1 MDSYR
6 KAEPRR
12 KALSRPGTEKVSEGR
27 RKDGHTGARKKPHRE
42 NSCGVGTWQSCRD
55 SEREAGTW
63 QSSRDSGRGA
73 GTWQPRRDSE
83 RGAGTWQPSR
93 DSGRAAGIQQP
104 CREDRHAAT
113 VKENVCPYA
122 KKCGGCDFQGVPYKR
137 QLQKKDARIRYL
149 LKDTVRRIHPI
160 IGMETPLHYRCK
172 VHAVFSHDRKGNP
185 ISGIYEKNSHV
196 IVPMDSCMI
205 EDEGCDRI
213 IVSIRSLLRSFKIRT
228 FDEDTGYGL
237 LRHVLVRKGYAT
249 GEYLVVLVVADPVF
263 PSRNNFVKALRK
275 DHPEITSIVLNIN
288 DKSTSMVLGERNIT
302 LYGPGF
308 IVDELCGHRFRISPN
323 SFYQVNPAQT
333 ELLYRT
339 AIRYAHLTGKE
350 EVLDAY
356 CGTGTIGIIASDQAG
371 HVTGVELNSEA
382 VKDAISNARAEKLK
396 NVDFIC
402 ADAGE
407 YLNQLTK
414 AVEAEETEGGFNGRK
429 AVRRKNPGVRLPD
442 VIIMDPPRSGST
454 PQFIRAAAFSGVK
467 RIVYISC
474 GPESLARDLELF
486 EELGYAA
493 EEAQPVDLFPFTQ
506 HVETVVLMSRK

>member
-1 MDSYR
+1 MQQTRSGSDR
-6 KAEPRR
+6 A
-12 KALSRPGTEKVSEGR
+12 
-27 RKDGHTGARKKPHRE
+27 
-42 NSCGVGTWQSCRD
+42 
-55 SEREAGTW
+55 AGMQQT
-63 QSSRDSGRGA
+63 RSGR
-73 GTWQPRRDSE
+73 
-83 RGAGTWQPSR
+83 
-93 DSGRAAGIQQP
+93 GRAAGMQQTRSGRDRAVGMQQTRSDRSCGAGTRQP
-104 CREDRHAAT
+104 RCEDRCAAT
-113 VKENVCPYA
+113 ERENICPYA
-122 KKCGGCDFQGVPYKR
+122 KKCGGCDYQGMPYQR
-137 QLQKKDARIRYL
+137 QLQKKDAHIRYL

-205 EDEGCDRI
+205 EDEVCDRI
-213 IVSIRSLLRSFKIRT
+213 IVSIRSLLKSFKIRT

-249 GEYLVVLVVADPVF
+249 GEYLVVLVVADPIF

-275 DHPEITSIVLNIN
+275 EHPEITSIVLNIN

-308 IVDELCGHRFRISPN
+308 IKDELCGHRFRISPN

-333 ELLYRT
+333 EILYRT
-339 AIRYAHLTGKE
+339 AIRYAYLTGKE

-371 HVTGVELNSEA
+371 HVTGVELNREA

-414 AVEAEETEGGFNGRK
+414 AAEAEETEGGFNGRK

-506 HVETVVLMSRK
+506 HIETVCLITRIK

>member
-1 MDSYR
+1 M
-6 KAEPRR
+6 
-12 KALSRPGTEKVSEGR
+12 
-27 RKDGHTGARKKPHRE
+27 
-42 NSCGVGTWQSCRD
+42 
-55 SEREAGTW
+55 
-63 QSSRDSGRGA
+63 
-73 GTWQPRRDSE
+73 
-83 RGAGTWQPSR
+83 
-93 DSGRAAGIQQP
+93 
-104 CREDRHAAT
+104 
-113 VKENVCPYA
+113 
-122 KKCGGCDFQGVPYKR
+122 PYKL
-137 QLQKKDARIRYL
+137 QLQKKDAHIRYL

-205 EDEGCDRI
+205 EDEVCDRI
-213 IVSIRSLLRSFKIRT
+213 IVSIRSLLKSFKIRT

-249 GEYLVVLVVADPVF
+249 GEYLVVLVVADPIF

-275 DHPEITSIVLNIN
+275 EHPEITSIVLNIN

-308 IVDELCGHRFRISPN
+308 IKDELCGHRFRISPN

-333 ELLYRT
+333 EILYRT
-339 AIRYAHLTGKE
+339 AIRYAYLTGKE

-371 HVTGVELNSEA
+371 HVTGVELNREA
-382 VKDAISNARAEKLK
+382 VKDAISNARAEQLK

-414 AVEAEETEGGFNGRK
+414 AAEAEETERWFSGRK
-429 AVRRKNPGVRLPD
+429 AGSRKDPRVRLPD

-454 PQFIRAAAFSGVK
+454 PQFIRAAAFSGAK

-493 EEAQPVDLFPFTQ
+493 EEAQPVDLFPFTY
-506 HVETVVLMSRK
+506 HVETVALLSKLNQVEHVDVLVDMNELDLTAAESKPTYREIQDYVKQQTGLNVSNLNVAQVKRKYGLLERANYSLPKKEKSRTPGCLPEKEEAIVEALKHFGCIGG

>member
-1 MDSYR
+1 MLQT
-6 KAEPRR
+6 RR
-12 KALSRPGTEKVSEGR
+12 
-27 RKDGHTGARKKPHRE
+27 D
-42 NSCGVGTWQSCRD
+42 RD
-55 SEREAGTW
+55 RAAGMQQT
-63 QSSRDSGRGA
+63 RSGRDRAAGMQQTRSDRSCGA
-73 GTWQPRRDSE
+73 GTRQPR
-83 RGAGTWQPSR
+83 
-93 DSGRAAGIQQP
+93 
-104 CREDRHAAT
+104 CEDRCAAT
-113 VKENVCPYA
+113 ERENICSYA
-122 KKCGGCDFQGVPYKR
+122 KKCGGCDYQGVPYKL
-137 QLQKKDARIRYL
+137 QLQKKDAHIRYL

-205 EDEGCDRI
+205 EDEVCDRI
-213 IVSIRSLLRSFKIRT
+213 IVSIRSLLKSFKIRT

-249 GEYLVVLVVADPVF
+249 GEYLVVLVVADPIF

-275 DHPEITSIVLNIN
+275 EHPEITSIVLNIN

-308 IVDELCGHRFRISPN
+308 IKDELCGHRFRISPN

-333 ELLYRT
+333 EILYRT
-339 AIRYAHLTGKE
+339 AIRYAYLTGKE

-371 HVTGVELNSEA
+371 HVTGVELNREA
-382 VKDAISNARAEKLK
+382 VKDAISNARAEQLK

-414 AVEAEETEGGFNGRK
+414 AAEAEETEGWFSGRK
-429 AVRRKNPGVRLPD
+429 AGRRKDPGVRLPD

-454 PQFIRAAAFSGVK
+454 PQFIRAAAFSGAK
-467 RIVYISC
+467 CIVYISC
-474 GPESLARDLELF
+474 GPESLAQDLELF

-493 EEAQPVDLFPFTQ
+493 EEAQPVDLFPFTE
-506 HVETVVLMSRK
+506 HTECVTLLTRINGKRAEEARG

>member
-1 MDSYR
+1 M
-6 KAEPRR
+6 
-12 KALSRPGTEKVSEGR
+12 SEGR

-83 RGAGTWQPSR
+83 LGAGTWQPSR

-205 EDEGCDRI
+205 ED
-213 IVSIRSLLRSFKIRT
+213 
-228 FDEDTGYGL
+228 
-237 LRHVLVRKGYAT
+237 
-249 GEYLVVLVVADPVF
+249 
-263 PSRNNFVKALRK
+263 
-275 DHPEITSIVLNIN
+275 
-288 DKSTSMVLGERNIT
+288 
-302 LYGPGF
+302 
-308 IVDELCGHRFRISPN
+308 
-323 SFYQVNPAQT
+323 
-333 ELLYRT
+333 
-339 AIRYAHLTGKE
+339 
-350 EVLDAY
+350 
-356 CGTGTIGIIASDQAG
+356 
-371 HVTGVELNSEA
+371 
-382 VKDAISNARAEKLK
+382 
-396 NVDFIC
+396 
-402 ADAGE
+402 
-407 YLNQLTK
+407 
-414 AVEAEETEGGFNGRK
+414 
-429 AVRRKNPGVRLPD
+429 
-442 VIIMDPPRSGST
+442 
-454 PQFIRAAAFSGVK
+454 
-467 RIVYISC
+467 
-474 GPESLARDLELF
+474 
-486 EELGYAA
+486 
-493 EEAQPVDLFPFTQ
+493 
-506 HVETVVLMSRK
+506 